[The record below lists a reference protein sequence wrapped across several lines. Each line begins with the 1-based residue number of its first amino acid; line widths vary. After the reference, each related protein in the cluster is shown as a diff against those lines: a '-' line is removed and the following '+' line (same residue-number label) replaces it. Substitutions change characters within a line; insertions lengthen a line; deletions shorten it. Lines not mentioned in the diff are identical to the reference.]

1 MRVWRY
7 LRLARPHF
15 LVGGA
20 LLFAVGAR
28 SAAAVDAA
36 RYLLGQGMVTAIQ
49 LTAQLTNEYGDAEAD
64 TAVTNRTLFSGGSG
78 VIPSGVV
85 ARRAA
90 LVGARI
96 TTTVALAAMALMTAI
111 SPRTAV
117 IGAIALA
124 VAWTYSTPPVRLLGT
139 GWGELV
145 TSVVVA
151 GLVPLTGAWS
161 QGTSP
166 TASAWWTISA
176 LIPLHLAMVL
186 CFELPD
192 LESDALAAKRVL
204 AVRIGRGATHRLI
217 STAAVTGAVLLAAGG
232 LAAGD
237 PLARLGVVAAG
248 VLPAAAVAV
257 GSRRRHWGLTTF
269 GAVGAF
275 VVIVA
280 GLLTGR

>member
-1 MRVWRY
+1 M
-7 LRLARPHF
+7 
-15 LVGGA
+15 GGA
-20 LLFAVGAR
+20 LLFALGAR

-49 LTAQLTNEYGDAEAD
+49 LTAQLANEYGDADAD

-78 VIPSGVV
+78 VIPSGAVT
-85 ARRAA
+85 RRAA

-96 TTTVALAAMALMTAI
+96 TTAVALAAMATMTAI

-124 VAWTYSTPPVRLLGT
+124 VAWTYSMPPVRLLGT

-161 QGTSP
+161 QGASP
-166 TASAWWTISA
+166 TASAWWTITA

-192 LESDALAAKRVL
+192 LESDALAVKRVL

-217 STAAVTGAVLLAAGG
+217 SAAAVAGAVLLVAGG
-232 LAAGD
+232 LAAGH

-248 VLPAAAVAV
+248 VLPATAVVV
-257 GSRRRHWGLTTF
+257 GSRWRHWGLTTF